1 MSGSVA
7 SPFRQPKAV
16 FAVAFACVVSFMG
29 IGLVDPILPAI
40 SHELN
45 ASPSEVTLLFTS
57 YLVVTAVAMLITNW
71 VSSRLGAKKTLIAGL
86 ILIVVFSALAGASP
100 TIGQIIGFRAGWGV
114 GNALFIATSLAVI
127 VASASGGFAGAIV
140 LYETALG
147 IGIAVG
153 PLLGGTLGEI
163 SWRGP
168 FYGVACLM
176 AIALIAT
183 VVLVEPTPKPAHKTG
198 LSAPL
203 RALKHRG
210 LLILSLTALCYNWGF
225 FTVLGYAP
233 FPMDLSPIRLG
244 LVFTGWGILVAI
256 FAVFGAPRLQASLGI
271 ARTMYL
277 NLAAFAVVVLVIAIW
292 TTDRAVLI
300 PAVIVS
306 GIFIGVNNTIT
317 TQAAMTVSPVEKP
330 VASAAYSFVRFIGGG
345 LAPYAAGRL
354 VLAANIH
361 VPFFIAAG
369 AIVVGIAIL
378 STAHRLLTAAE
389 RIQAEQVPAPTPAAL
404 AAPVPV
410 AGNARSN
417 VLIVNPDAPGML
429 AAADEPSE
437 LASLRLAGLLT
448 APAAD
453 HLAQVLG
460 EVLQRGQRGDQGG
473 RLLGRQARHSF
484 GQDRGSLRG
493 DALVGLLSL
502 GGDLDPGGAEI
513 VGVTQPPDQAERI
526 KLADDPGQ
534 HGRVEALD
542 VGEFG
547 EAERAAVG
555 HDAEHGRL
563 GRGEPLPHRGRVQ
576 LPREPQDDP
585 PQPDDGL
592 VVHARRPPPL
602 PPCWL
607 PVNHRSPRAFATGTR
622 QARRV
627 PRGCGLSVVGV
638 SRDYASPFRCCPPH
652 GLAGPRPEPAAA
664 RPR

>member
-40 SHELN
+40 SHQLH

-100 TIGQIIGFRAGWGV
+100 TINQIIGFRAGWGV

-147 IGIAVG
+147 VGIAIG

-168 FYGVACLM
+168 FYGVAVLM

-183 VVLVEPTPKPAHKTG
+183 VVLVEPTPKPAHKTS

-203 RALKHRG
+203 RALRHRG
-210 LLILSLTALCYNWGF
+210 LLIMSLTALCYNWGF

-244 LVFTGWGILVAI
+244 LVFTGWGIFVAL
-256 FAVFGAPRLQASLGI
+256 FAVFGAPRLQASMGI

-277 NLAAFAVVVLVIAIW
+277 NLTAFAVVVLVIAIW
-292 TTDRAVLI
+292 TTNRAVLI

-306 GIFIGVNNTIT
+306 GIFIGINNTVT
-317 TQAAMTVSPVEKP
+317 TQAVMTVSPVEKP

-354 VLAANIH
+354 VVAVNIH
-361 VPFFIAAG
+361 FPFFIAAG
-369 AIVVGIAIL
+369 AIVAGIAIL
-378 STAHRLLTAAE
+378 STARSLLTEAE
-389 RIQAEQVPAPTPAAL
+389 RVQAEQVSAPDTRP
-404 AAPVPV
+404 AAPVLVPV
-410 AGNARSN
+410 AATAPVVGTAPNGAADVILAAVDNSPMAALVTKAAARLAAADGRAVYVVHAQEDVTATYTAVDGENLEDARALVRNQLDLLAAHHVPAQGEVLRHAPGHGVAGRMVAEYAASIRAGTIVIGAPSHGGLPALMDDSASQELWRHARSN
-417 VLIVNPDAPGML
+417 ILIVNPDAPGTL
-429 AAADEPSE
+429 TTLDDGNE
-437 LASLRLAGLLT
+437 LAS
-448 APAAD
+448 
-453 HLAQVLG
+453 
-460 EVLQRGQRGDQGG
+460 
-473 RLLGRQARHSF
+473 
-484 GQDRGSLRG
+484 
-493 DALVGLLSL
+493 
-502 GGDLDPGGAEI
+502 
-513 VGVTQPPDQAERI
+513 
-526 KLADDPGQ
+526 
-534 HGRVEALD
+534 
-542 VGEFG
+542 
-547 EAERAAVG
+547 
-555 HDAEHGRL
+555 
-563 GRGEPLPHRGRVQ
+563 
-576 LPREPQDDP
+576 
-585 PQPDDGL
+585 
-592 VVHARRPPPL
+592 RP
-602 PPCWL
+602 
-607 PVNHRSPRAFATGTR
+607 S
-622 QARRV
+622 
-627 PRGCGLSVVGV
+627 
-638 SRDYASPFRCCPPH
+638 
-652 GLAGPRPEPAAA
+652 
-664 RPR
+664 